1 MNDAVP
7 LTLRDI
13 HTPTPDFWP
22 PALGW
27 WILAI
32 LGLVGTIILSRWLIK
47 RFYRWR
53 RRYTAMITLNQLLN
67 AFHQQQDTRQFAA
80 EISMLLRRIALYRFP
95 RDRVAGLSGKNWLT
109 FLDETGGEGQFTH
122 GPGQILT
129 SAPYQRYPDL
139 DKEGLIKTIQHW
151 IKHNA

>member
-1 MNDAVP
+1 MNDPIP

-27 WILAI
+27 WILVIA
-32 LGLVGTIILSRWLIK
+32 GLVGMMILSRWLIK

-53 RRYTAMITLNQLLN
+53 RRHMAIITLNQLLKT
-67 AFHQQQDTRQFAA
+67 FDEQQDTGQFAA

-95 RDRVAGLSGKNWLT
+95 RDRVAGLSGKHWLT

-122 GPGQILT
+122 GPGQILAV
-129 SAPYQRYPDL
+129 APYQRHPDI
-139 DKEGLIKTIQHW
+139 DKAGLIKTTQHW
-151 IKHNA
+151 IKQNA